1 MIPEA
6 STPSQLFVPWV
17 SLTRLSVAPAEP
29 IPPALD
35 RGVQRERERLRPGPD
50 LRLVGAAR
58 HGDGAEVEAAGAGRG
73 EDAAEGDRCAVPEMW
88 RLCAAV
94 TSIVWRSIPVYSG
107 VAAVSVCQS
116 SGVAPT
122 PLARFSFS
130 SPFVTEIVSGSTLR
144 ESVIP
149 EASTPS
155 QLFVPCV
162 SLTRLSVAPAEP
174 IPPAL
179 TEVSSVSESACA
191 AVPTWAWSAP
201 LVTVTVPRSSDP
213 VPVAVKT
220 PASAIGGG
228 AGDVEALA
236 AVTSIVW
243 RSMPVYSG
251 VAAVRS
257 CQSSVRRADPARA
270 VQLQLTVRDRD
281 RQRVD
286 VQARA

>member
-1 MIPEA
+1 M
-6 STPSQLFVPWV
+6 
-17 SLTRLSVAPAEP
+17 
-29 IPPALD
+29 
-35 RGVQRERERLRPGPD
+35 
-50 LRLVGAAR
+50 
-58 HGDGAEVEAAGAGRG
+58 
-73 EDAAEGDRCAVPEMW
+73 AVPEMW
-88 RLCAAV
+88 RLCALV

-107 VAAVSVCQS
+107 VAAVSDCQS

-130 SPFVTEIVSGSTLR
+130 SPFVTEIVSGSTVR

-155 QLFVPCV
+155 QLFVPWV
-162 SLTRLSVAPAEP
+162 SLTSVRVAPADP

-179 TEVSSVSESACA
+179 TEVSRVSESAWA

-201 LVTVTVPRSSDP
+201 LVTVTVPRSRLP

-220 PASAIGGG
+220 PAEGDRGG
-228 AGDVEALA
+228 AGDVEALRGGD
-236 AVTSIVW
+236 VDRVEVDPGVE
-243 RSMPVYSG
+243 RRRGGEVVPVE
-251 VAAVRS
+251 
-257 CQSSVRRADPARA
+257 RRGADPACA
-270 VQLQLTVRDRD
+270 VQLQLAVRDRD